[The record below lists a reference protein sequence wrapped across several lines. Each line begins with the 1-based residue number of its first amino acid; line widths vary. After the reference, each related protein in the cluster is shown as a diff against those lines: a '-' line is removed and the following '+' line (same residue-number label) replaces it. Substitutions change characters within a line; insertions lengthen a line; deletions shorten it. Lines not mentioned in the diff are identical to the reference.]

1 MKQYNPNKPAKY
13 GMLFRSISDARLPY
27 TYNTLPYAGK
37 PNVITQQ
44 SEYVTGTDN
53 YTKYLMK
60 GLERYINLKGR
71 NLSIDRYFTS
81 MTIASWL
88 LNRGMTVVTTIV

>member
-1 MKQYNPNKPAKY
+1 
-13 GMLFRSISDARLPY
+13 MLFRSISDARIPY

-53 YTKYLMK
+53 YTKYLVK
-60 GLERYINLKGR
+60 DFERYEPQGHNEVSKMIKNI
-71 NLSIDRYFTS
+71 SIVPTKLPQIEQAR
-81 MTIASWL
+81 
-88 LNRGMTVVTTIV
+88 